1 MNNVAGGIRVAR
13 TRPRERACVRAPTR
27 AHTMADRG
35 TRGIEGYVFSSRA
48 RERAIC
54 SSLTCVH
61 AVSRTC
67 FHVRVDVPHYASV
80 KQKGLNYSER

>member
-61 AVSRTC
+61 AVSRVSMCAWMSHIT
-67 FHVRVDVPHYASV
+67 R
-80 KQKGLNYSER
+80 QLNKRD